1 MNSRSVQNI
10 PTVAW
15 YAAADACRAK
25 MVPNLVVCVQC
36 GDVYAPA
43 EVCGA
48 GTGRNI
54 GVCAHVGQVYA
65 SAEVCGQR
73 EGSNLV
79 VNVQFT
85 EIEPCPSRWD
95 TKVASDE
102 KPLAA
107 VR

>member
-43 EVCGA
+43 EVCG
-48 GTGRNI
+48 
-54 GVCAHVGQVYA
+54 
-65 SAEVCGQR
+65 QR

-102 KPLAA
+102 KPLAT